1 MNEELDSQL
10 SAMFDNELP
19 AAECELLARRLSRDP
34 DVQARWGRYAVIG
47 AVIRAERGVT
57 LDGTVAG
64 RVSAA
69 LSSEPALS
77 EADAARPAGR
87 STAQFRWWHPVAGAG
102 LAAGVAAVSIFWLR
116 SQALPDGSHAP
127 ALVAASTATAG
138 RTMRAAQ
145 SALQSA
151 GAMAPDS
158 FVVPPVQQRPMMVV
172 PATELADY
180 VVAHSAYSWP
190 VSRGNLLSAL
200 MVSEPGT
207 SSTPARSDQ
216 PAAGVQ
222 GNAIQNPK

>member
-19 AAECELLARRLSRDP
+19 AAECELLARRLSRDTELK
-34 DVQARWGRYAVIG
+34 ARWGRYAVIG

-57 LDGTVAG
+57 LDGTIAG

-77 EADAARPAGR
+77 GDAARSSRQGAAFP
-87 STAQFRWWHPVAGAG
+87 WWQPLAGAG
-102 LAAGVAAVSIFWLR
+102 LAAGVAAASILWLR
-116 SQALPDGSHAP
+116 SQALPEHSTVAAPVVVASSSAP
-127 ALVAASTATAG
+127 AP
-138 RTMRAAQ
+138 
-145 SALQSA
+145 SARPA
-151 GAMAPDS
+151 APDS
-158 FVVPPVQQRPMMVV
+158 FVVPPLQQRPMMVV

-207 SSTPARSDQ
+207 SSTSAGSDQ
-216 PAAGVQ
+216 RTQHVQ

>member
-19 AAECELLARRLSRDP
+19 DAECELLARRLSRDP
-34 DVQARWGRYAVIG
+34 DLKARWGRYAVIG

-57 LDGTVAG
+57 LDGTMAG

-69 LSSEPALS
+69 LSSEPALTG
-77 EADAARPAGR
+77 AGGAQASDRGLR
-87 STAQFRWWHPVAGAG
+87 SRWWQPVAGAG
-102 LAAGVAAVSIFWLR
+102 LAAGVAVASILWVR
-116 SQALPDGSHAP
+116 SQALPGGQNVMAP
-127 ALVAASTATAG
+127 AMIASTATLAAP
-138 RTMRAAQ
+138 AAQ
-145 SALQSA
+145 SALQNASLA
-151 GAMAPDS
+151 APDS

-180 VVAHSAYSWP
+180 VVAHSAFSWP

-207 SSTPARSDQ
+207 SSTPVRSDQ
-216 PAAGVQ
+216 PVPGVQ

>member
-19 AAECELLARRLSRDP
+19 AAECELLARRLSRDG
-34 DVQARWGRYAVIG
+34 DLKARWGRYAVMG

-64 RVSAA
+64 RVSVA
-69 LSSEPALS
+69 LTTEPALTDEVAPS
-77 EADAARPAGR
+77 GGR
-87 STAQFRWWHPVAGAG
+87 VQSRWWQPIAGAG

-116 SQALPDGSHAP
+116 SQALSGHSHVMVAT
-127 ALVAASTATAG
+127 VAANSSLVTPAAQ
-138 RTMRAAQ
+138 RAA
-145 SALQSA
+145 LQ
-151 GAMAPDS
+151 GASVTPSDS
-158 FVVPPVQQRPMMVV
+158 FVVPPVPQGQMMVV

-180 VVAHSAYSWP
+180 VVAHSAFSWP

-207 SSTPARSDQ
+207 SSTPAGSDQ
-216 PAAGVQ
+216 PAAGVH

>member
-19 AAECELLARRLSRDP
+19 DAECELLARRLSRDT
-34 DVQARWGRYAVIG
+34 DLKARWGRYAVIG

-57 LDGTVAG
+57 LDGPVAG

-77 EADAARPAGR
+77 DTGGVPVGR
-87 STAQFRWWHPVAGAG
+87 GTRYRWWQPVAGAG
-102 LAAGVAAVSIFWLR
+102 LAAGVAMVSILWLR
-116 SQALPDGSHAP
+116 SQSLPGGSHVMAPAMVADTAALTVPAALPP
-127 ALVAASTATAG
+127 PQNASATA
-138 RTMRAAQ
+138 A
-145 SALQSA
+145 
-151 GAMAPDS
+151 DS
-158 FVVPPVQQRPMMVV
+158 FVVPPPVPQQRMMVV

-180 VVAHSAYSWP
+180 VVAHSAFSWP

-207 SSTPARSDQ
+207 SSTPGRSDQ
-216 PAAGVQ
+216 PVPGVQ

>member
-19 AAECELLARRLSRDP
+19 AAECELLARRLSRDT
-34 DVQARWGRYAVIG
+34 DLKCRWGRYAVIG

-57 LDGTVAG
+57 LEGPVAG

-77 EADAARPAGR
+77 AEAPPSGGR
-87 STAQFRWWHPVAGAG
+87 GQYSWWQPVAGAG

-116 SQALPDGSHAP
+116 SQALPGHSPAP
-127 ALVAASTATAG
+127 ARMIAANAALALPSAALPALRTVSAT
-138 RTMRAAQ
+138 T
-145 SALQSA
+145 
-151 GAMAPDS
+151 PDS
-158 FVVPPVQQRPMMVV
+158 FVVPPVQQQPMMVV

-180 VVAHSAYSWP
+180 VVAHSAFSWP

-207 SSTPARSDQ
+207 SSTPAGSEQ
-216 PAAGVQ
+216 PAPGVQ
-222 GNAIQNPK
+222 GNAIPNPK

>member
-19 AAECELLARRLSRDP
+19 PAECELLARRLSRDT
-34 DVQARWGRYAVIG
+34 DLKSRWGRYAVIG

-57 LDGTVAG
+57 LDGMVAG

-77 EADAARPAGR
+77 ADAAQPAGR
-87 STAQFRWWHPVAGAG
+87 GLQYHWWQPLAGAG
-102 LAAGVAAVSIFWLR
+102 LAAGVAAVSILWLR
-116 SQALPDGSHAP
+116 GQAVPGGSHAVARAMTVVNSP
-127 ALVAASTATAG
+127 LAALRV
-138 RTMRAAQ
+138 Q
-145 SALQSA
+145 SPLPSA
-151 GAMAPDS
+151 GVTVPDS
-158 FVVPPVQQRPMMVV
+158 FVVPPVPRRPMMVV

-180 VVAHSAYSWP
+180 VVAHSAFSWP

-207 SSTPARSDQ
+207 SSTPAGSEK
-216 PAAGVQ
+216 PAPGVQ

>member
-34 DVQARWGRYAVIG
+34 DLKARWGRYAVIG
-47 AVIRAERGVT
+47 AVIRAERGVA
-57 LDGTVAG
+57 LEGTVAG

-69 LSSEPALS
+69 LSREPALTG
-77 EADAARPAGR
+77 A
-87 STAQFRWWHPVAGAG
+87 AGAG
-102 LAAGVAAVSIFWLR
+102 PERTARVQWWQPLAGVALAAGVATVSILWLR
-116 SQALPDGSHAP
+116 SQALPDGSPVVAP
-127 ALVAASTATAG
+127 AMVASTQPAATLPPLRG
-138 RTMRAAQ
+138 AA
-145 SALQSA
+145 AT
-151 GAMAPDS
+151 APDS
-158 FVVPPVQQRPMMVV
+158 FVVPPVSQQPMVV

-180 VVAHSAYSWP
+180 VVAHSAFSWP
-190 VSRGNLLSAL
+190 FTRGSLLSAL

-207 SSTPARSDQ
+207 SSTPVGSVQ

>member
-34 DVQARWGRYAVIG
+34 ELKARWGRYAVIG
-47 AVIRAERGVT
+47 TVIRAERGVA
-57 LDGTVAG
+57 LESGVAG

-77 EADAARPAGR
+77 GDATQASRPA
-87 STAQFRWWHPVAGAG
+87 SQFRWWQPVAGAG
-102 LAAGVAAVSIFWLR
+102 LAAAVAAASILWLR
-116 SQALPDGSHAP
+116 SQALPGVATVEAP
-127 ALVAASTATAG
+127 ATVASNSVRIGTLGQSAAAAAS
-138 RTMRAAQ
+138 
-145 SALQSA
+145 
-151 GAMAPDS
+151 DS
-158 FVVPPVQQRPMMVV
+158 FVVPPVPQRSMMVV

-207 SSTPARSDQ
+207 SSTS
-216 PAAGVQ
+216 AGSEKPTRRVQ

>member
-1 MNEELDSQL
+1 MNEELESQL

-34 DVQARWGRYAVIG
+34 EVQARWGRYAVIG

-69 LSSEPALS
+69 LSGEPALS
-77 EADAARPAGR
+77 EADAVSPGGR
-87 STAQFRWWHPVAGAG
+87 ASQFRWWHPVAGAG
-102 LAAGVAAVSIFWLR
+102 LAAGVAAVSILWLR

-127 ALVAASTATAG
+127 ALVAAGTAAAA
-138 RTMRAAQ
+138 RTVRAAQ
-145 SALQSA
+145 SALQNP
-151 GAMAPDS
+151 GATVPDS

-207 SSTPARSDQ
+207 SSTPAGSDQ
-216 PAAGVQ
+216 PAPRVH

>member
-19 AAECELLARRLSRDP
+19 AAECELLARRLSRDA
-34 DVQARWGRYAVIG
+34 DLKARWGRYAVIG

-57 LDGTVAG
+57 LDGAVAG

-77 EADAARPAGR
+77 AEAARASAR
-87 STAQFRWWHPVAGAG
+87 KLQYHWWQPVAGAG

-116 SQALPDGSHAP
+116 SQSLPGEVNPPAP
-127 ALVAASTATAG
+127 AMIAGASALGAPVP
-138 RTMRAAQ
+138 Q
-145 SALQSA
+145 SALQNVSA
-151 GAMAPDS
+151 IPDS
-158 FVVPPVQQRPMMVV
+158 FVVPPVRQRPVMVV

-180 VVAHSAYSWP
+180 VVAHSAFSWP
-190 VSRGNLLSAL
+190 VTRGNLLSAL

-207 SSTPARSDQ
+207 SSTPAGSEH
-216 PAAGVQ
+216 PTPGVQ

>member
-34 DVQARWGRYAVIG
+34 DLKARWGRYAVIG
-47 AVIRAERGVT
+47 AVIRAERGVA
-57 LDGTVAG
+57 LEGTVAG

-69 LSSEPALS
+69 LSREPALT
-77 EADAARPAGR
+77 ADAGAGSER
-87 STAQFRWWHPVAGAG
+87 APRVQWWQPLAGVG
-102 LAAGVAAVSIFWLR
+102 LAAGVAAVSILWLR
-116 SQALPDGSHAP
+116 SQALPDGSPAVAP
-127 ALVAASTATAG
+127 AIVASISTP
-138 RTMRAAQ
+138 AALP
-145 SALQSA
+145 ALQ
-151 GAMAPDS
+151 GAAATTPDS
-158 FVVPPVQQRPMMVV
+158 FVVPPVSQQPMVV

-180 VVAHSAYSWP
+180 VVAHSAFSWP
-190 VSRGNLLSAL
+190 FTRGSLLSAL

-207 SSTPARSDQ
+207 SSTPIRSVQ

>member
-19 AAECELLARRLSRDP
+19 PGECELLARRLSRDG
-34 DVQARWGRYAVIG
+34 DLKARWGRYAVIG

-57 LDGTVAG
+57 LDGIVAG

-77 EADAARPAGR
+77 ADSARPVGR
-87 STAQFRWWHPVAGAG
+87 EMQYRWWQPVAGAG

-116 SQALPDGSHAP
+116 SQAVPGFHAAAPVVIAATSTLPP
-127 ALVAASTATAG
+127 
-138 RTMRAAQ
+138 AAQ
-145 SALQSA
+145 PVLQSP
-151 GAMAPDS
+151 GATVPDS
-158 FVVPPVQQRPMMVV
+158 FVVPPVPQRPMMVV

-180 VVAHSAYSWP
+180 VVAHSAFSWP

-207 SSTPARSDQ
+207 SSAPEGSEKPA
-216 PAAGVQ
+216 PGVQ

>member
-87 STAQFRWWHPVAGAG
+87 TPPFRWWQPVAGAG

-116 SQALPDGSHAP
+116 SQALPDGSHAA
-127 ALVAASTATAG
+127 ALVAASTATAAP
-138 RTMRAAQ
+138 TLRAAQ
-145 SALQSA
+145 SALQNA
-151 GAMAPDS
+151 GATAPDS

-216 PAAGVQ
+216 PASGVQ

>member
-19 AAECELLARRLSRDP
+19 AAECELLARRLSRDGEIM
-34 DVQARWGRYAVIG
+34 ARWGRYAVIG

-57 LDGTVAG
+57 LDGIVAG

-77 EADAARPAGR
+77 DESARPAGR
-87 STAQFRWWHPVAGAG
+87 GLQYHWWQPLAGVG
-102 LAAGVAAVSIFWLR
+102 VAAGVAAVSILWLR
-116 SQALPDGSHAP
+116 SQAVPGDSRALVPAMVAANSTLPAP
-127 ALVAASTATAG
+127 A
-138 RTMRAAQ
+138 AQ
-145 SALQSA
+145 PSLQS
-151 GAMAPDS
+151 GGVTVPDS
-158 FVVPPVQQRPMMVV
+158 FVVPPLAQRRMMVV

-180 VVAHSAYSWP
+180 VVAHSAFSWP

-207 SSTPARSDQ
+207 SSTPAGSEQ
-216 PAAGVQ
+216 PAPRVQ
-222 GNAIQNPK
+222 GNAIPNPK

>member
-19 AAECELLARRLSRDP
+19 DAECELLARRLSRDT
-34 DVQARWGRYAVIG
+34 DLKARWGRYAVIG

-57 LDGTVAG
+57 LDGTMAG

-77 EADAARPAGR
+77 DAGGARASGR
-87 STAQFRWWHPVAGAG
+87 GLRHRWWQPLAGAG
-102 LAAGVAAVSIFWLR
+102 LAAGVATVSILWLR
-116 SQALPDGSHAP
+116 AQAVPGGAHVLAP
-127 ALVAASTATAG
+127 AMVASTATLAAP
-138 RTMRAAQ
+138 AAQ
-145 SALQSA
+145 SALQNASVTTS
-151 GAMAPDS
+151 DS

-207 SSTPARSDQ
+207 SSTPVRSDQ
-216 PAAGVQ
+216 PVPGVQ

>member
-10 SAMFDNELP
+10 SAMFDNELQ
-19 AAECELLARRLSRDP
+19 AAECELLARRLSRDG
-34 DVQARWGRYAVIG
+34 DLKARWGRYAVIG

-57 LDGTVAG
+57 LDGTMAG

-69 LSSEPALS
+69 LTREPSLT
-77 EADAARPAGR
+77 DTPARSGR
-87 STAQFRWWHPVAGAG
+87 RAQSRWWQPLAGAG

-116 SQALPDGSHAP
+116 SQALSGHSHVLVSTLTASP
-127 ALVAASTATAG
+127 SLVATAMQPTP
-138 RTMRAAQ
+138 
-145 SALQSA
+145 ALQSA
-151 GAMAPDS
+151 NVAANDS
-158 FVVPPVQQRPMMVV
+158 FVVPPAPQGQTMLV
-172 PATELADY
+172 PPTELADY
-180 VVAHSAYSWP
+180 VVAHSAFSWP

-216 PAAGVQ
+216 PAPGVR

>member
-19 AAECELLARRLSRDP
+19 AAECELLARRLSRDG
-34 DVQARWGRYAVIG
+34 DLKARWGRYAVMG

-64 RVSAA
+64 RVSMA
-69 LSSEPALS
+69 LTSEPALTDEVAPS
-77 EADAARPAGR
+77 GGR
-87 STAQFRWWHPVAGAG
+87 VQSRWWQPLAGAG

-116 SQALPDGSHAP
+116 SQALSDHPHVMVASVAANSG
-127 ALVAASTATAG
+127 LVAPV
-138 RTMRAAQ
+138 AQ
-145 SALQSA
+145 RVALQSA
-151 GAMAPDS
+151 SVTPSDS
-158 FVVPPVQQRPMMVV
+158 FVVPPASHGQMMVV

-180 VVAHSAYSWP
+180 VVAHSAFSWP

-207 SSTPARSDQ
+207 SSMPAGSDQ
-216 PAAGVQ
+216 PAPGVH

>member
-34 DVQARWGRYAVIG
+34 DLKARWGRYAVIG

-57 LDGTVAG
+57 LEGSVAG

-69 LSSEPALS
+69 LSSEPALALD
-77 EADAARPAGR
+77 EAGR
-87 STAQFRWWHPVAGAG
+87 GADRTGRVQWWQPLAGVG
-102 LAAGVAAVSIFWLR
+102 LAAGVAAVSILWLR
-116 SQALPDGSHAP
+116 SQALPGGGATVAP
-127 ALVAASTATAG
+127 ALVATTALPAVQPVSQG
-138 RTMRAAQ
+138 
-145 SALQSA
+145 A
-151 GAMAPDS
+151 GAAMPDS
-158 FVVPPVQQRPMMVV
+158 FVVPPVSQRPVVV

-180 VVAHSAYSWP
+180 VMAHSAFSWP
-190 VSRGNLLSAL
+190 FTRGSLLSAL

-207 SSTPARSDQ
+207 SSTPVRSVQ

>member
-19 AAECELLARRLSRDP
+19 AAECELLARRLSRDG
-34 DVQARWGRYAVIG
+34 DIKARWGRYAVIG

-57 LDGTVAG
+57 LDGVVAG

-77 EADAARPAGR
+77 ADARAAGR
-87 STAQFRWWHPVAGAG
+87 KLRYHWWQPVAGAG
-102 LAAGVAAVSIFWLR
+102 LAAGVAAVSILWLR
-116 SQALPDGSHAP
+116 SQAVPGEAHPPTFTMVAGASALGAP
-127 ALVAASTATAG
+127 IPP
-138 RTMRAAQ
+138 
-145 SALQSA
+145 SALQNVSDI
-151 GAMAPDS
+151 PDS

-180 VVAHSAYSWP
+180 VVAHSAFSWP
-190 VSRGNLLSAL
+190 VTRGNLLSAL

-207 SSTPARSDQ
+207 SSTPSGSDH
-216 PAAGVQ
+216 PTPGVQ

>member
-19 AAECELLARRLSRDP
+19 GAECELLARRLSRDT
-34 DVQARWGRYAVIG
+34 DLKARWGRYAVIG

-57 LDGTVAG
+57 LDGVVAG

-77 EADAARPAGR
+77 ADAGRTSARGL
-87 STAQFRWWHPVAGAG
+87 QYRWWQPLAGAG
-102 LAAGVAAVSIFWLR
+102 LAAGVAVASILWLR
-116 SQALPDGSHAP
+116 TQALPGGSHAMAP
-127 ALVAASTATAG
+127 AMVAAS
-138 RTMRAAQ
+138 
-145 SALQSA
+145 ALQNPSTSA
-151 GAMAPDS
+151 ADS
-158 FVVPPVQQRPMMVV
+158 FVVPPMPQQQPMQQQPMMVV

-180 VVAHSAYSWP
+180 VVAHSAYSSP

-207 SSTPARSDQ
+207 SSTPAGSDQ
-216 PAAGVQ
+216 PAPGVQ
-222 GNAIQNPK
+222 GNAVPNPK